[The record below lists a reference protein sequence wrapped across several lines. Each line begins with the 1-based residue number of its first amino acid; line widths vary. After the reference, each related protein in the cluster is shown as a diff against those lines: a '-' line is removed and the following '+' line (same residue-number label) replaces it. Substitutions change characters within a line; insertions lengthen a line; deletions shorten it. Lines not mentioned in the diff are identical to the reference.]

1 MARIQIDRLG
11 KRFGE
16 VEVLRDLSLEIADGT
31 VAALLGPSGCGKS
44 TTLYIV
50 AGLYQP
56 SSGDVRFDG
65 ASVVGVAPRDRN
77 VGLVFQS
84 YALYPH
90 LTVREN
96 IGFPLKLMK
105 LRRAEISSRVGE
117 SAELAGLGELLDRKP
132 SELSGGQQQR
142 VAVARAIVKRP
153 RLLLMDEPL
162 SNLDQELRA
171 RMRREI
177 KRVQRETGITTI
189 IVTHDQEEAMSLAD
203 RIFVLKDGRLQ
214 QSGDHRDLYDRPANR
229 FVAGFIG
236 KPAMNLFD
244 DVSVSADGDALWVE
258 SAGKRLMHVARG
270 SRLGRRDDLPGASL
284 GVRPEHILIAPAV
297 VMDGVPGRVT
307 DIVPEGRE
315 LLVTVELDSGLELR
329 SLVPGTMQLTL
340 GDAVHVAIDES
351 SVHLFDATGAAIA
364 IRGNGAG

>member
-1 MARIQIDRLG
+1 MARIEIDRLG
-11 KRFGE
+11 KRFGD

-56 SSGDVRFDG
+56 SAGDVRFDG

-96 IGFPLKLMK
+96 IGFPLRLQKV
-105 LRRAEISSRVGE
+105 RRAEIARRVGE
-117 SAELAGLGELLDRKP
+117 SSELAGLAELLDRKP
-132 SELSGGQQQR
+132 SQLSGGQQQR

-203 RIFVLKDGRLQ
+203 RIFVLQNGRLQ
-214 QSGDHRDLYDRPANR
+214 QSGDHRDLYERPANR

-236 KPAMNLFD
+236 KPAMNFFD
-244 DVSVSADGDALWVE
+244 DVNLSDDGDTAWIE
-258 SAGKRLMHVARG
+258 SAGRRLMRAARG
-270 SRLGRRDDLPGASL
+270 GRLARRDDIRGAVL
-284 GVRPEHILIAPAV
+284 GVRPEHVLIAPAA

-307 DIVPEGRE
+307 DVAPEGRE
-315 LLVTVELDSGLELR
+315 LLVTVELDRGPELR
-329 SLVPGTMQLTL
+329 SLVPGSMQLAL
-340 GDAVHVAIDES
+340 NDAVHVAIDEA
-351 SVHLFDATGAAIA
+351 SVHLFDAGGAALPA
-364 IRGNGAG
+364 REPG

>member
-1 MARIQIDRLG
+1 MARIEIDGLG
-11 KRFGE
+11 KSFGE

-56 SSGDVRFDG
+56 SAGDVRFDG

-90 LTVREN
+90 LSVREN

-105 LRRAEISSRVGE
+105 LRRAEIARRVGE

-214 QSGDHRDLYDRPANR
+214 QSGDHRDLYERPANR

-236 KPAMNLFD
+236 KPAMNFFE
-244 DVSVSADGDALWVE
+244 DVVLSA
-258 SAGKRLMHVARG
+258 RQRRH
-270 SRLGRRDDLPGASL
+270 LGRERRAQADAHRARRPARARRRCGGVAL
-284 GVRPEHILIAPAV
+284 GVRPEHILIAPAA
-297 VMDGVPGRVT
+297 VMDGVPGRVI
-307 DIVPEGRE
+307 DVVPEGRE
-315 LLVTVELDSGLELR
+315 LLVTVELDGGLELR
-329 SLVPGTMQLTL
+329 SLVPGSMQLAPN
-340 GDAVHVAIDES
+340 DPVHVAIDEAS
-351 SVHLFDATGAAIA
+351 IHLFDATGAAIPFRDA
-364 IRGNGAG
+364 AG

>member
-1 MARIQIDRLG
+1 MARIEIDGLG
-11 KRFGE
+11 KSFGE

-31 VAALLGPSGCGKS
+31 VAALLGPSGCGKL

-56 SSGDVRFDG
+56 SAGDVRFDG

-105 LRRAEISSRVGE
+105 LRRPDIARRVGE

-214 QSGDHRDLYDRPANR
+214 QSGDHRDLYERPANR

-236 KPAMNLFD
+236 KPAMNLFEDVVLTGD
-244 DVSVSADGDALWVE
+244 DRGDTWVE
-258 SAGKRLMHVARG
+258 SGGRRLMRTARG
-270 SRLGRRDDLPGASL
+270 GRLARGGDVDGVAL
-284 GVRPEHILIAPAV
+284 GVRPEHILIAPAA
-297 VMDGVPGRVT
+297 VMDGVPGRVI
-307 DIVPEGRE
+307 DVVPEGRE
-315 LLVTVELDSGLELR
+315 LLVTVELDGGLELR
-329 SLVPGTMQLTL
+329 SLVPGSMQLAPN
-340 GDAVHVAIDES
+340 DPVHVAIDEAS
-351 SVHLFDATGAAIA
+351 IHLFDATGAAIPFRDA
-364 IRGNGAG
+364 AG